1 MSLLPDLS
9 GGTVVAE
16 QLLFGEQFW
25 WYVARSG
32 GIVALVLSGASV
44 VWGLLLGTKYL
55 GRAAKPKWLL
65 DLHRFLGALTVV
77 FTAIHMVALVLD
89 EFVTFTLADLLIPFA
104 SEWQPANVAWGV
116 VSFWLLIAVQG
127 SSMVMHRIPR
137 SWWKGI
143 HFSSY
148 AMFVTGLVHGLLAGT
163 DADSPVFLLGMG
175 GLVGLITLL
184 TGWRILG
191 IRTSM
196 AARQVEPPRTTSP
209 IDTGSWA

>member
-1 MSLLPDLS
+1 MSPVL
-9 GGTVVAE
+9 AE

-55 GRAAKPKWLL
+55 GRAAKPKRLL
-65 DLHRFLGALTVV
+65 DLHRFLGALTVI
-77 FTAIHMVALVLD
+77 FTAIHMIALVFD
-89 EFVTFTLADLLIPFA
+89 EFVTFTLTDLLVPFA

-116 VSFWLLIAVQG
+116 VSFWLLIAIQL
-127 SSMVMHRIPR
+127 SSMLMNRIPR
-137 SWWKGI
+137 RLWRGI

-148 AMFVTGLVHGLLAGT
+148 LMFLTGLVHGLLAGT
-163 DADSPVFLLGMG
+163 DASSPVFLLGMG

-184 TGWRILG
+184 TGWRVLG

-196 AARQVEPPRTTSP
+196 AARPATAAAVSVGEEPVGAAR
-209 IDTGSWA
+209 GA